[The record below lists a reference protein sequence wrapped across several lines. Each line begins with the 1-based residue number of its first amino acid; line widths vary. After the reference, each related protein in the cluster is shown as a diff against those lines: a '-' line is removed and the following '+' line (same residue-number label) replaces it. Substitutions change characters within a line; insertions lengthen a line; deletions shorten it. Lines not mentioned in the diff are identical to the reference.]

1 MPSPYVARCAGAPYA
16 LGAYVLSRL
25 CTESAYVPSSYV
37 AAYGAGAAY
46 VLSRLDLSYV
56 LISIPIE
63 LPMC

>member
-37 AAYGAGAAY
+37 AAY
-46 VLSRLDLSYV
+46 VLE
-56 LISIPIE
+56 P
-63 LPMC
+63 PMCLAA

>member
-37 AAYGAGAAY
+37 AAY
-46 VLSRLDLSYV
+46 VLE
-56 LISIPIE
+56 P
-63 LPMC
+63 PMC